1 MLLLF
6 SLSTINIGRDWGE
19 NYVFFAIFEE
29 VLSYSLCTLAPNTVF
44 FVSFLVPL
52 TREIHTS
59 LKNSLKIVSE
69 FSFDLD
75 PETGR
80 IHKFHEILVTND

>member
-1 MLLLF
+1 MF
-6 SLSTINIGRDWGE
+6 
-19 NYVFFAIFEE
+19 E
-29 VLSYSLCTLAPNTVF
+29 VLSYLLCTLAPNTVF

-59 LKNSLKIVSE
+59 LKNSLQIVSE

-75 PETGR
+75 PEAGR
-80 IHKFHEILVTND
+80 IHKFHEMLVTND